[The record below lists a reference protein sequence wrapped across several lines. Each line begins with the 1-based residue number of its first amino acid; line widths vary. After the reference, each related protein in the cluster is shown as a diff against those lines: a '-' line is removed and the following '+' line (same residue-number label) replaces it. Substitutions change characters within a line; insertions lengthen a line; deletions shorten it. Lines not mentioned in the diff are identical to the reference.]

1 MATQAQIDANRKNA
15 LKSTGPKS
23 HPGKDKTRFNGL
35 KHGLRAGQ
43 VVLPGE
49 DPAEFEAERQ
59 GWIDDWKPQSHTRA
73 VLCERAAAASWRLR
87 RSVRVEAARLREL
100 ADAAA
105 ERFDAEQRDAVDG
118 AFDLF
123 ETNPRQAL
131 EILRSVMAGVDG
143 LIEWWDVLD
152 TTLEEGP
159 AAWDVGSHARLMVLL
174 GHQPD
179 ADPAAA
185 GPMPLASARLLLANI
200 PNAFT
205 LAAGPLAGDA
215 AEDAIAELLGLADDA
230 RAELRKLRKRLDDP
244 ATVRRRAIAAACVDD
259 SKQAVL
265 QHRYEMAHD
274 RSLRATLKELRTL
287 AKSGADEVG
296 RREDLA
302 APSVAAPAAEAPTEA
317 NPAAA
322 AEPFVPTEAN
332 FSEHSITP
340 SRTDRRREGPR
351 RSAAAA

>member
-23 HPGKDKTRFNGL
+23 QPGKEKTRFNGL
-35 KHGLRAGQ
+35 KHGLRAEQ

-87 RSVRVEAARLREL
+87 RSVRVEAARLRGL
-100 ADAAA
+100 GDAAA
-105 ERFDAEQRDAVDG
+105 ERFDADQRAAIERAVE
-118 AFDLF
+118 LF
-123 ETNPRQAL
+123 QTNPQAAL
-131 EILRSVMAGVDG
+131 ERLSSHAAGIDH
-143 LIEWWDVLD
+143 LIGCWGGIAEVLA
-152 TTLEEGP
+152 GGS
-159 AAWDVGSHARLMVLL
+159 AAWDAGHYHASLMALL
-174 GHQPD
+174 GHLPD
-179 ADPAAA
+179 ADPGRA
-185 GPMPLASARLLLANI
+185 GPAALASARLLIASD
-200 PNAFT
+200 PDEE
-205 LAAGPLAGDA
+205 PLAEA
-215 AEDAIAELLGLADDA
+215 DA
-230 RAELRKLRKRLDDP
+230 RRAVAAILRASESERRRLRALRARLEDP
-244 ATVRRRAIAAACVDD
+244 SDLRRRAIHVACVDD

-287 AKSGADEVG
+287 AKSGADEAG

-302 APSVAAPAAEAPTEA
+302 APAVTAPAAEAPTEA
-317 NPAAA
+317 KSAAA
-322 AEPFVPTEAN
+322 AEPLAPTKAN